1 MKQTNKT
8 KSIPV
13 LTNAECIKSHSACTY
28 SFMSLQSKGGELGS
42 TLTWKALIS
51 QHGRPFLGSQSCKL
65 LMGPYL
71 KSAITY
77 FTMKYKIFAK

>member
-1 MKQTNKT
+1 MKQTNIT

-13 LTNAECIKSHSACTY
+13 LTNVKCIKSHLACTH
-28 SFMSLQSKGGELGS
+28 SFMSLQSKGGELGP

-65 LMGPYL
+65 LMGPCL
-71 KSAITY
+71 KSTITY
-77 FTMKYKIFAK
+77 SMLKYKIFAK